1 MTLNKIIEN
10 HQTFSERILSE
21 IQKMPFGSLPKIE
34 LELVILDALIRSLEP
49 VDSYSKIEKHFG
61 FLQKNLK
68 LTQTQLKNK
77 ILSAQLRFDTK
88 SEIDVENYILASIVN
103 EKYSIE
109 NNFIVITIFNPL
121 INDLAKSY
129 FETRGII
136 LDTSFNKNLLK
147 INLKGFIQFVFKLD
161 RLTDPS
167 KNELIEILNNAKD
180 EGILNFSKDI
190 PKKSILERI
199 ESITVSS
206 INIITIVEKFSS
218 FLKIIL

>member
-1 MTLNKIIEN
+1 MALIKIIEN

-49 VDSYSKIEKHFG
+49 VDSYSNIEKHFS

-77 ILSAQLRFDTK
+77 ILAAQLRFDSK

-109 NNFIVITIFNPL
+109 NNYIVITIFNPL

-161 RLTDPS
+161 RLTDSS
-167 KNELIEILNNAKD
+167 KKELIEILNNAKV

-199 ESITVSS
+199 ESITISS
-206 INIITIVEKFSS
+206 SNIITIVEKLSS
-218 FLKIIL
+218 FLKFIS

>member
-1 MTLNKIIEN
+1 MALIKIIEN

-49 VDSYSKIEKHFG
+49 VDSYSNIEKHFS

-77 ILSAQLRFDTK
+77 ILAAQLRFDNK

-109 NNFIVITIFNPL
+109 NNYIVITIFNPL

-161 RLTDPS
+161 RLTDSS
-167 KNELIEILNNAKD
+167 KKELIEILNNAKV

-199 ESITVSS
+199 ESITISS
-206 INIITIVEKFSS
+206 SNIITIVEKLSS
-218 FLKIIL
+218 FLKFIS

>member
-1 MTLNKIIEN
+1 MALIKIIEN

-49 VDSYSKIEKHFG
+49 VDSYSNIEKHFS

-77 ILSAQLRFDTK
+77 ILAAQLRFDNK

-109 NNFIVITIFNPL
+109 NNYIVITIFNPL

-161 RLTDPS
+161 RLTDSS
-167 KNELIEILNNAKD
+167 KKELIEILNNAKV

-190 PKKSILERI
+190 PKKPILERI
-199 ESITVSS
+199 ESITISS
-206 INIITIVEKFSS
+206 SNIITIVEKLSS
-218 FLKIIL
+218 FLKFIS